1 MRGAFRRPDINQGR
15 LVFGVWFK
23 LDGRGSG
30 YLNNGRF
37 VDHGTSLE
45 TLYAYA
51 RASSHEPAAQTPK
64 HPKSAAVPII

>member
-1 MRGAFRRPDINQGR
+1 MEA
-15 LVFGVWFK
+15 
-23 LDGRGSG
+23 GSG
-30 YLNNGRF
+30 YLNNRRF